1 MEVCASLHVPVP
13 PKQVAWPS
21 SPAQPALALGSR
33 VTRSGRLCLP
43 RSGAAPPPSFLLGV
57 KTSRRTPDPFLPCGA
72 PGPLWMRRGN
82 CFLQRPL
89 LSLRSGFLQTDREPW
104 RTDCSQKGR
113 QNKPQHCVAVQ
124 SLSRVRLFV
133 TPWTAACQAS
143 LSFIISQS
151 WLKLKSFESV
161 MPSNHLILCRP
172 LLLPSIFCSN
182 RVFSNESALH
192 IRWPKYWSF
201 SFSISPYNE
210 YSGLISFRMD
220 WLNLLEVQGTLQSL
234 LQHYSLKASTLQRS
248 AFVTIQLSHPHMMT
262 GKTTV

>member
-1 MEVCASLHVPVP
+1 MEVCASLHVPEP
-13 PKQVAWPS
+13 PRQMAWPS

-33 VTRSGRLCLP
+33 VSRSGRFCLP
-43 RSGAAPPPSFLLGV
+43 CSGAAPPSLLPSGCEDLQKDLRPL
-57 KTSRRTPDPFLPCGA
+57 S
-72 PGPLWMRRGN
+72 PLWGPRTSVDETRR
-82 CFLQRPL
+82 L
-89 LSLRSGFLQTDREPW
+89 LSTETPPKPALCFLQTDREPW
-104 RTDCSQKGR
+104 RMDCSQKGR

-133 TPWTAACQAS
+133 TPWTAARQAS
-143 LSFIISQS
+143 LSFTISQS
-151 WLKLKSFESV
+151 WLQLKSTESV

-201 SFSISPYNE
+201 SISPSTE

-220 WLNLLEVQGTLQSL
+220 WLNLPEVQGTLQSL
-234 LQHYSLKASTLQRS
+234 FQHYSLKASTLQRS
-248 AFVTIQLSHPHMMT
+248 AFVMIQLSHPHLT
-262 GKTTV
+262 SGKTIV